1 MDGGRHGRR
10 PEEMNKSGRPAR
22 FATFPEHAPADVGNV
37 TANRRLHQES
47 HQSGV

>member
-10 PEEMNKSGRPAR
+10 PEEMNQSGRPAR
-22 FATFPEHAPADVGNV
+22 IATFPEHALADVGNV